1 MSKFPIFEPEIPRV
15 GHESIFK
22 RLHGEL
28 TKPSPAHIS
37 LVGARYSGKTVLL
50 NAIAEALISK
60 KEQYLT
66 VIYWDLGHHTPR
78 TDEEFLTMLRKRVA
92 NGIRNE
98 YPNEADYLEECDASY
113 DELHEVIGQLSQ
125 HEKRVLVIWDG
136 FDRPMQVGAL
146 TRNLWD
152 NLLELCRIPSFR
164 VVTGSRRRLR
174 ELIRDA
180 ESVTSDFWGVF
191 ESISLPMMGEEDL
204 KAFAELLPEHRF
216 DSGALKEVLNWS
228 GGIPPLVAWMMN
240 RVAEEQKNGA
250 VSNMQVNDLARIRDE
265 RCADMLEQL
274 WQDCSTRAQDLFR
287 LAIEKGKLRTGELPK
302 DDRIALMEVGVCRD
316 QGGFFQASCRMLIEH
331 IDGEAPEYSA
341 LSRLFGKWE
350 DYSKN
355 IRGILE
361 RRLAQ
366 IDRFDADLFRLVE
379 RAIEDVPSYP
389 GAALGLL
396 SQIEDLAFNL
406 IWRYECNSDSELPI
420 SVITD
425 WSGIPKSQ
433 HNRIVLEMME
443 ADEAGRPSPW
453 RVPADRTKQL
463 ALLQFITGSHQTYS
477 RSLSKNFRKDTYAI
491 LNAIHGFRNLIEHT
505 GGQVIP
511 VGVAVSTLMLSV
523 ELLSCIS
530 NGLQNRDIKNIRN
543 DYITY

>member
-15 GHESIFK
+15 GHDSIFK
-22 RLHGEL
+22 RLLGEL
-28 TKPSPAHIS
+28 TKPSSEHIS

-50 NAIAEALISK
+50 NAIAEVVSSK
-60 KEQYLT
+60 KDQYLT

-78 TDEEFLTMLRKRVA
+78 TDEEFLAMLRKRIA
-92 NGIRNE
+92 NGIRKE
-98 YPNEADYLEECDASY
+98 YPVEADYLEEVGASY
-113 DELHEVIGQLSQ
+113 NELHEVIGQLSQ
-125 HEKRVLVIWDG
+125 HEKKVLVIWDG

-152 NLLELCRIPSFR
+152 NLLDLCRMSSFR

-180 ESVTSDFWGVF
+180 NSAGSNLWGVF
-191 ESISLPMMGEEDL
+191 TPISLPMMGEEDL
-204 KAFAELLPEHRF
+204 KGFAELLPEHRF
-216 DSGALKEVLNWS
+216 DSGALKEVWNWS
-228 GGIPPLVAWMMN
+228 GGIPPLVAWLMN
-240 RVAEEQKNGA
+240 RVAEEQTSGA
-250 VSNMQVNDLARIRDE
+250 VCNMQVNDLARDRDE
-265 RCADMLEQL
+265 KCADMLAQI
-274 WQDCSTRAQDLFR
+274 WDDCSAPAKDLFR
-287 LAIEKGKLRTGELPK
+287 LVIENGKLKTSELPK
-302 DDRIALMEVGVCRD
+302 DDRMTLADLGVCRD
-316 QGGFFQASCRMLIEH
+316 QAGYFQASCRMLIEH

-341 LSRLFGKWE
+341 LARLFGKWE

-379 RAIEDVPSYP
+379 RAIEDIPSYP

-396 SQIEDLAFNL
+396 SQIEDRAFNL

-463 ALLQFITGSHQTYS
+463 ALLQFLTGSHQAYS
-477 RSLSKNFRKDTYAI
+477 RSLSKHFRKDAYAI
-491 LNAIHGFRNLIEHT
+491 LNALHGFRNLIEHT

-511 VGVAVSTLMLSV
+511 VGVAVSALMLSV
-523 ELLSCIS
+523 ELLACIS
-530 NGLQNRDIKNIRN
+530 SGLQNGD
-543 DYITY
+543 T